1 MFGTLTDQFTK
12 LVSEL
17 IEELRE
23 IRAEL
28 TLLRK
33 AVENQQPA
41 EPAQPTIRPVPKR
54 SAGKKPA

>member
-33 AVENQQPA
+33 AVENQQPGHA
-41 EPAQPTIRPVPKR
+41 AIRPVAKR
-54 SAGKKPA
+54 SSGRKPA

>member
-12 LVSEL
+12 LISEL

-33 AVENQQPA
+33 AVEAQQPGH
-41 EPAQPTIRPVPKR
+41 PAIRSVGKR
-54 SAGKKPA
+54 PAGKKPA